1 MPGDIKLVLQIFF
14 TLQYYKDLLLKN
26 EVIFKDLIKQK
37 KYTEQKINNLIGS
50 YPHTGNIKVS
60 PFNFNIDRLY
70 IPKILPSELLKRR
83 PDIKKSMLNVEEKL
97 ANLGYARSIRYPS
110 INLSANVGYISDKL
124 NTLIR
129 PESRI
134 WAVSS
139 SLLFPIFNMNKLK
152 YNEKTKK

>member
-1 MPGDIKLVLQIFF
+1 
-14 TLQYYKDLLLKN
+14 
-26 EVIFKDLIKQK
+26 
-37 KYTEQKINNLIGS
+37 
-50 YPHTGNIKVS
+50 
-60 PFNFNIDRLY
+60 
-70 IPKILPSELLKRR
+70 
-83 PDIKKSMLNVEEKL
+83 MLNVEEKL

-152 YNEKTKK
+152 YNEKQKIESVYKSILEYQKTVLNGFFLK